1 MDRQNLLIG
10 VGVIIGIVL
19 LTIVYQAAIVIP
31 REKIAAQ
38 ERALIEKARLERLEK
53 LRKVEAYDLCI
64 ASAWHNY
71 SANWDSACTIDGK
84 EADCTLPAYR
94 HEPIN
99 KSHEVEKDRCV
110 TMYK

>member
-1 MDRQNLLIG
+1 MIG

-53 LRKVEAYDLCI
+53 LQRAEAYDQCI
-64 ASAWHNY
+64 NEAWRNY
-71 SANWDSACTIDGK
+71 SANWDSVCKIDGK
-84 EADCTLPAYR
+84 QADCTLPVYR
-94 HEPIN
+94 HEPID
-99 KSHEVEKDRCV
+99 KAHEVEKDRCV